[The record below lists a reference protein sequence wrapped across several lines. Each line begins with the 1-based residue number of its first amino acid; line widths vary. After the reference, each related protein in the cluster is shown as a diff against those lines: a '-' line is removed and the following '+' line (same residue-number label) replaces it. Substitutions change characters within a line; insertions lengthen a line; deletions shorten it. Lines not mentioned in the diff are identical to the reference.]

1 MTPPIRERVDQPR
14 NWREDDGKK
23 PLVGKLLC
31 SSWHE
36 VNTYNASFTMIKRV
50 SKLAT
55 RNHQSVKL

>member
-36 VNTYNASFTMIKRV
+36 VNMSIRFVYHDQEGIRF
-50 SKLAT
+50 AT
-55 RNHQSVKL
+55 QTIRA